1 MENPTPPDRSP
12 TDPPQGPPAG
22 GTPPPPPPPGPQAPP
37 AGPQAPPTG
46 PEAPPGAAAPPPPAG
61 YTQPQPPAVAGRELA
76 SWGARV
82 GAYLLDAV
90 ITLIP
95 IWTGGILIAAGE
107 GGIGALLFVLGL
119 VAAFLYYPLT
129 MSRGGEN
136 NGQTI
141 GKQVVGIRV
150 IRDNG
155 QPFDFGQGLLR
166 EFAVKYLLFAVVGG
180 FFFGIPWLLD
190 VLWPLWDDQNR
201 ALHDM
206 IVSTHVVRA

>member
-1 MENPTPPDRSP
+1 MESPTPPDRTSP
-12 TDPPQGPPAG
+12 DQPQDQPG
-22 GTPPPPPPPGPQAPP
+22 GGPPPPPPPPQAPP
-37 AGPQAPPTG
+37 APGPQAPPTG
-46 PEAPPGAAAPPPPAG
+46 GPEAPPPSPPGAYA
-61 YTQPQPPAVAGRELA
+61 QPQAPAIAGRELA
-76 SWGARV
+76 GWGSRV
-82 GAYLLDAV
+82 GAYLLDSL

-95 IWTGGILIAAGE
+95 IWAGGILIAVGE
-107 GGIGALLFVLGL
+107 GGIGALLFLLGL

-129 MSRGGEN
+129 MSRSGAS

-150 IRDNG
+150 TRDNG
-155 QPFDFGQGLLR
+155 QDFDFGQALLR

-180 FFFGIPWLLD
+180 FFFGIPWLID